1 MAKPQN
7 RYGVSSAAVVDPPGE
22 QPEGLLE
29 QLDHLLR
36 DALAG
41 TTDVSSP
48 TTIAIATDVL
58 SHLRQAVAQRE
69 QTIAHMRERSEAMVR
84 AQADA
89 LVHSAEIID
98 ELERTKQSLCEA
110 RQAAERAA
118 EETQRLADTVFERT
132 NDGVLVFANQT
143 CVACNDNALELL
155 GASRDTIIG
164 DWPQALVQARHPD
177 GTVAG
182 DDIRRR
188 YHSARLANP
197 ILFEVQLPT
206 ALGCWFWAEITFSA
220 FCMNDTGHILAVVR
234 DINARKEFEVELQ
247 RHRDFLNN
255 IINAVPDQ
263 LAVTTS
269 DRSLVLAND
278 AYCAAHN
285 VTLEELVGSEPFDS
299 LPPELRKN
307 VEQIE
312 RELLLT
318 GVCQTLEQPLI
329 RPDGSQAVLS
339 VKRSVFAG
347 VQGDRYIVSASRDIT
362 EDRQREDRLR
372 LLASVFNGASEGVAI
387 IAADGSI
394 CEANPAFMTMVGDHS
409 PQVIGHPLHRV
420 IRFEQSNVEEVF
432 KSVAS
437 GSTWTGKAN
446 LQRSGARA
454 RHFWVSLSPTADSQ
468 QLTPRVIA
476 LVSDITELEDAQAQ
490 LISQALY
497 DNLTGLPN
505 RRCFR
510 ERLQA
515 LIEDNHPPEH
525 GVTVCF
531 LDLDDFKHVNDSTGH
546 AAGDSLLEAVG
557 IRIKSTMGPDAFV
570 ARFGGD
576 EFAMILTA
584 PQHQPPHLNAVL
596 ELLLNEFRRPFDLGD
611 SEAIVGLSIGVTH
624 WPDQAQDVG
633 SLMCNADI
641 AMYAAKSAGKNRIGH
656 FSPEMEDSVNTR
668 HQVQTKL
675 RRALKGGQIALCYQ
689 PKVCAQT
696 GRTVSCEALA
706 RWKTPDGTIV
716 SPAEFVPIAEQTGLI
731 LPLGELVFRQAA
743 QQAALWEQLGQRPTI
758 AINVSPNQL
767 RHMGFVSQLQTVI
780 DELKVKPEWFELEI
794 TEYAMMEDVEHAM
807 SVVKRLADMG
817 FSIAID
823 DFGTGYS
830 SLSYLKHFRIHTLKI
845 DMSFVRDVTY
855 DPRSAAVVR
864 SITSLGQGLGLKVVA
879 EGVETAEQAKLLA
892 EIGCTVLQGF
902 YIGHPMLPD
911 QFTAWQ
917 VQRDGQLR
925 HTE

>member
-1 MAKPQN
+1 MAPSQN
-7 RYGVSSAAVVDPPGE
+7 RSGNSVISIVDDPVESA
-22 QPEGLLE
+22 QRILE
-29 QLDHLLR
+29 QLDQLLCE
-36 DALAG
+36 AMLVAPG
-41 TTDVSSP
+41 ETPQATVAMP
-48 TTIAIATDVL
+48 TELLTN
-58 SHLRQAVAQRE
+58 LRQAVAERE
-69 QTIAHMRERSEAMVR
+69 QTLASMRERFEAMMR

-89 LVHSAEIID
+89 IVYSAEIID
-98 ELERTKQSLCEA
+98 ELERTKQSLGEA
-110 RQAAERAA
+110 RQAAEQAA

-132 NDGVLVFANQT
+132 HDGVLVFADRA

-155 GASRDTIIG
+155 QVTRDKIIG
-164 DWPQALVQARHPD
+164 NWPESLSVARHPD
-177 GTVAG
+177 GTSAG
-182 DDIRRR
+182 GDIRRR
-188 YHSARLANP
+188 FESADLANP
-197 ILFEVQLPT
+197 VLFEVQLPERS
-206 ALGCWFWAEITFSA
+206 GSWFWAEITFSA
-220 FCMNDTGHILAVVR
+220 FGMNGIDHVLAVVR
-234 DINARKEFEVELQ
+234 DITSRKEFEVELQ

-263 LAVTTS
+263 LSVTAA

-285 VTLEELVGSEPFDS
+285 VTLNELVGSQPAEFLNAD
-299 LPPELRKN
+299 LRQE
-307 VEQIE
+307 VERIE
-312 RELLLT
+312 SELLAT
-318 GVCQTLEQPLI
+318 GLCQTSEQALI
-329 RPDGSQAVLS
+329 RPDGTRAMLS

-347 VQGDRYIVSASRDIT
+347 AQGDRYIVSTSRDIT
-362 EDRQREDRLR
+362 ENRKREDRLR

-387 IAADGSI
+387 IAADGRI
-394 CEANPAFMTMVGDHS
+394 CEANPAFMDMVGDHS
-409 PQVIGHPLHRV
+409 SEVINYPLHRV
-420 IRFEQSNVEEVF
+420 IRFEQPNVTEIFEL
-432 KSVAS
+432 VAN
-437 GSTWTGKAN
+437 GTTWTGKAN
-446 LQRSGARA
+446 VKLGDTRD
-454 RHFWVSLSPTADSQ
+454 RHFWVSLSPTMDCQEQSA
-468 QLTPRVIA
+468 RVIA

-510 ERLQA
+510 ERLET
-515 LIEDNHPPEH
+515 LIEDNNPPEQ
-525 GVTVCF
+525 GITVCF
-531 LDLDDFKHVNDSTGH
+531 LDLDDFKHVNDSSGH
-546 AAGDSLLEAVG
+546 AAGDRLLEAVG
-557 IRIKSTMGPDAFV
+557 RRIKSTMGSEAFV

-584 PQHQPPHLNAVL
+584 SQHQPPHLNAVL
-596 ELLLNEFRRPFDLGD
+596 ESLLSEFRRPFDLGD
-611 SEAIVGLSIGVTH
+611 SEAVVGLSIGVTH

-641 AMYAAKSAGKNRIGH
+641 AMYSAKSAGKNRIGH
-656 FSPEMEDSVNTR
+656 FSPEMENSVNTR

-689 PKVCAQT
+689 PKVCATT
-696 GRTVSCEALA
+696 GRIVSCEALA
-706 RWKTPDGTIV
+706 RWKTPDGTVI

-743 QQAALWEQLGQRPTI
+743 LQAVEWEKSGQRTTI

-767 RHMGFVSQLQTVI
+767 RHLGFISQLQAFI
-780 DELKVKPEWFELEI
+780 DEMQVKPEWFELEI

-807 SVVKRLADMG
+807 SVVERLADMG

-845 DMSFVRDVTY
+845 DMSFVRDVTH
-855 DPRSAAVVR
+855 DPRSVAVIR
-864 SITSLGQGLGLKVVA
+864 SIASLGQGLGLNVVA

-892 EIGCTVLQGF
+892 DIGCNVLQGY
-902 YIGHPMLPD
+902 YIGRPMFPD

-917 VQRDGQLR
+917 NDHVAASL
-925 HTE
+925 